1 MTPADLQTYLHAHI
15 PLSAAMGVAVLQAD
29 ERGMQLAAPLAPNI
43 NHRETVFGGSASAV
57 AILAAWSH
65 LSWHLTR
72 QGMPVRLVI
81 QRNSMEYL
89 LPVSGDF
96 LARTAPLDVTVWA
109 RFVRTLERHGRARIE
124 MPSELV
130 YEGATAGRFSGEFV
144 ALR

>member
-1 MTPADLQTYLHAHI
+1 MTPADLQAYLHAHI
-15 PLSAAMGVAVLQAD
+15 PLSAAMGVTVLQAD
-29 ERGMQLAAPLAPNI
+29 ERGVQLAAPLAPNI

-72 QGMPVRLVI
+72 EGRPVRLVI

-89 LPVSGDF
+89 LPIAGDF
-96 LARTAPLDVTVWA
+96 VARTAPLDASTWT
-109 RFVRTLERHGRARIE
+109 RFVRTLERRDRARID

-130 YEGATAGRFSGEFV
+130 FDGAVAGRFSGEFV